1 MRLAQLS
8 PSGIGAVV
16 GDDAIVDVTAALTK
30 DGLLPVGGTLVDVME
45 RYDTLAEPL
54 RRAAEGSQSTSL
66 SFVRLAAPVPR
77 PPKLWCAAGNYQR
90 ESSGMGEARGRGGAS
105 DMSLNELLEAVFL
118 KPSTAVIGPGE
129 NVVIPEG
136 FGSLF
141 PEIELC
147 VVIGKRCRNLSRE
160 EAMSAVF
167 GYTVV
172 LDMTARGPMWG
183 KLMQGSRC
191 IRKGFDTFAPLGP
204 WIVTRDE
211 IPDPQALTMR
221 LLVNGDER
229 QYARTEAMLNG
240 VPELVSYLSKVC
252 TLEPGDLIAT
262 GNPDHPDFQV
272 ELHPGD
278 QMHAEIEG
286 IGALE
291 VGVAAA

>member
-1 MRLAQLS
+1 MR
-8 PSGIGAVV
+8 I
-16 GDDAIVDVTAALTK
+16 AALKPDGLGVVFDDGVFEIGDALTA
-30 DGLLPVGGTLVDVME
+30 DGLLPAGAQMIDLIE
-45 RYDTLAEPL
+45 RYDAVADRLDKAAAAGPRAKLDPL
-54 RRAAEGSQSTSL
+54 RLR
-66 SFVRLAAPVPR
+66 APVAR

-90 ESSGMGEARGRGGAS
+90 ESSGLGEARGRGGAS
-105 DMSLNELLEAVFL
+105 DMALGELLEAVFL
-118 KPSTAVIGPGE
+118 KPSTAVIGPGQD
-129 NVVIPEG
+129 VVIPNG
-136 FGSLF
+136 FGSVF

-147 VVIGKRCRNLSRE
+147 VVLGKRCRDLSPE
-160 EAMSAVF
+160 DAMDAVF

-211 IPDPQALTMR
+211 IPDPQAVTMR
-221 LLVNGDER
+221 LHVNGEER
-229 QYARTEAMLNG
+229 QFARTDAMLNG
-240 VPELVSYLSKVC
+240 VRELVSYLSHVC

-272 ELHPGD
+272 ALHPGD
-278 QMHAEIEG
+278 RMRAEIDA

-291 VGVAAA
+291 VGVTAA